1 MTNWGPV
8 GALNALVSAQLDL
21 VIGCENWIQAVL
33 GWTGAA
39 LVSSGLRTVVGQWG
53 EAG

>member
-1 MTNWGPV
+1 M
-8 GALNALVSAQLDL
+8 DL

-39 LVSSGLRTVVGQWG
+39 VVSSGLMTVVGQRG
-53 EAG
+53 EPG